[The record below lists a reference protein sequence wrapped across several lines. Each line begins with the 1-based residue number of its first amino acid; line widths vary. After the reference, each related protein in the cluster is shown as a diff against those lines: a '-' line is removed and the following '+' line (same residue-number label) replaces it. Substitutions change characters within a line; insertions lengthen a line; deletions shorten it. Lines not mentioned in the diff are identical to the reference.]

1 MIHSERMTMSMQ
13 TVRLLVFFLLLQFVC
28 SISILSKQLAR
39 LACIGTLFLTPSP
52 SMALT
57 FPLQASLKNNYVLLH
72 SCESRFDALNEVQTN
87 PVKKLQ
93 QDNGLTD
100 RGREQVLTHSLTYLL
115 THLTTYSLTH
125 SLSVYALL
133 MI

>member
-1 MIHSERMTMSMQ
+1 MSMHIL
-13 TVRLLVFFLLLQFVC
+13 RLLVLFLLLHFALC
-28 SISILSKQLAR
+28 SISTLSKQLAR
-39 LACIGTLFLTPSP
+39 IACIGTLFLTPSP